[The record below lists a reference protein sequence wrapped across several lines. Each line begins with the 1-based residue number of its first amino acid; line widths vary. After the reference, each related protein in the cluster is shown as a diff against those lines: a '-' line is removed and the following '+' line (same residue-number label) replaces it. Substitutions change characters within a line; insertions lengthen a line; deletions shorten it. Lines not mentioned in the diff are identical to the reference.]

1 MIDRNRELN
10 INLEGSIYNLDDIE
24 IISNRVGDDPVFSFE
39 DMSEEEIDKQNM
51 GKDIPYVLR
60 MTPSVVVTSDAGT
73 GIGYTG
79 IRVRG
84 TDPSRVNVTI
94 NGIALNDSESQG
106 VFWVNMPDFASS
118 VDNLQLQRGVGPST
132 NGAGA
137 FGATLSLNTM
147 STNVKPR
154 IILDGTIGSFG
165 TKKLSIGLN
174 SGLIAEKYSVDMRY
188 SNIKSDGYVD
198 RASADLNSYYLSA
211 SRITDKS
218 SLRFITF
225 SGD

>member
-118 VDNLQLQRGVGPST
+118 VDNLQLQRGVGQST

-137 FGATLSLNTM
+137 LGATLSLNTM
-147 STNVKPR
+147 
-154 IILDGTIGSFG
+154 
-165 TKKLSIGLN
+165 
-174 SGLIAEKYSVDMRY
+174 
-188 SNIKSDGYVD
+188 
-198 RASADLNSYYLSA
+198 
-211 SRITDKS
+211 
-218 SLRFITF
+218 
-225 SGD
+225 